1 MSLKYTPLFTIS
13 RNALQKLADDSTV
26 FPEDIAR
33 MYSRLE

>member
-1 MSLKYTPLFTIS
+1 MSLSILLYLQY
-13 RNALQKLADDSTV
+13 RGMLLQKLADDSTV